1 MKEKVKKTVQQKEIR
16 LICIFPE
23 RESNQPSVAKDIK
36 NLLELELQQQL
47 QKL

>member
-1 MKEKVKKTVQQKEIR
+1 MKKEINKNIRREIR